1 MHTPCLRAVALAGE
15 TGGGASGVGD
25 RSPRWRA
32 ESRRLIPTG
41 RGPETPGRQP
51 RLTTSTYLCNTNVP
65 FSHPSGVS
73 GQKDGKK
80 VRSRWEGT
88 FTFRRAPLGHPDTV
102 PGRAPARHLRLALHL
117 HAIDACFCAASA
129 RVMLIQGSSRDSS
142 DRPTADSAAL
152 HGPQGGGLV
161 DRAIVTTAAPQ
172 RLRSAAAPQR
182 RRRSRGRDAGD
193 LISSVCRA
201 RTNLG
206 ADTDHRPD
214 HRKAPG

>member
-1 MHTPCLRAVALAGE
+1 M
-15 TGGGASGVGD
+15 GD

-41 RGPETPGRQP
+41 RGPDRAGAPGRQP

-65 FSHPSGVS
+65 FSHPSAGR
-73 GQKDGKK
+73 GQKDGRK

-88 FTFRRAPLGHPDTV
+88 FTFRRAPLGHPDIV
-102 PGRAPARHLRLALHL
+102 PGRAPARHLHGGRPPPAPRPSPARDHLRLALRL

-129 RVMLIQGSSRDSS
+129 RVMLIQGSSQDSS

-172 RLRSAAAPQR
+172 RLRSATAPQR
-182 RRRSRGRDAGD
+182 RRRSCGRDAGD